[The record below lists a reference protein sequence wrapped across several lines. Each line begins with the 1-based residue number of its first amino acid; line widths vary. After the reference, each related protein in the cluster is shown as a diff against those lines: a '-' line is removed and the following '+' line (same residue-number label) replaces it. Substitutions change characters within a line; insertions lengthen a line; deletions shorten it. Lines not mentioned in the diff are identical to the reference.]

1 MEISL
6 PYSTELF
13 CVRMIKKARTKQ
25 DVLDLTDFV
34 RYCAKCTTEQAQH
47 YLYKKAV
54 LINYVKRIDIRTG
67 GNVMRQSARLQQN

>member
-54 LINYVKRIDIRTG
+54 LINYVKRIDY
-67 GNVMRQSARLQQN
+67 